1 MRQIFDKIAL
11 YFGKDLGFSRWLK
24 AHGNKPVESIVS
36 SMNEE
41 ELKEALEFMNK
52 RPTEEIYNPFS
63 NEYTYPF
70 IDHRVEYCWQMIRNR
85 LRWFDEDKYRAKIK
99 AIDWS
104 AVKLSDLQLV
114 VQDVPEYQE
123 ETSIDWHRKGM
134 VTIKQH
140 FSLALSLNVG
150 GEKFKIDGH
159 INLTPKEG
167 YFSPWGSKEL
177 WPQKNIYKPIPNNWL
192 EVVRKKLENDPSI
205 SYHEETM
212 IGDYM
217 RVILGAFAYNWCVDQ
232 RLAKEKGEAAERI
245 KNERLKEKMRYR
257 LKHSYGK

>member
-1 MRQIFDKIAL
+1 MKQIIERVAL

-24 AHGNKPVESIVS
+24 AHGNKPIESIVS

-52 RPTEEIYNPFS
+52 RPTREDYNIFTS
-63 NEYTYPF
+63 EYTYPF
-70 IDHRVEYCWQMIRNR
+70 IDYRVKDCRQMICNK
-85 LRWFDEDKYRAKIK
+85 LRWLDEDRYRAKIK

-104 AVKLSDLQLV
+104 AVNLSDLQLE
-114 VQDVPEYQE
+114 VQDVPEHEE

-140 FSLALSLNVG
+140 FSLSLSLNVG

-159 INLTPKEG
+159 IDLLPKMG
-167 YFSPWGSKEL
+167 YFSSWRSKEL
-177 WPQKNIYKPIPNNWL
+177 WPERNVYKPIPDNWL
-192 EVVRKKLENDPSI
+192 EIVRKELENDPDA
-205 SYHEETM
+205 SYKEMEELLE
-212 IGDYM
+212 
-217 RVILGAFAYNWCVDQ
+217 VFAYNWCVNQ
-232 RLAKEKGEAAERI
+232 KLAKEKEDAAEKI

-257 LKHSYGK
+257 LKHSYGA

>member
-24 AHGNKPVESIVS
+24 AYGNKPIESIVTA
-36 SMNEE
+36 MNEE

-85 LRWFDEDKYRAKIK
+85 LRWFDEDRYRAKIK
-99 AIDWS
+99 TIDWS
-104 AVKLSDLQLV
+104 AVKLSDLQLI
-114 VQDVPEYQE
+114 VQDVPEHEE
-123 ETSIDWHRKGM
+123 ETSIDWHRSGI

-140 FSLALSLNVG
+140 FSLSLSLNVG

-159 INLTPKEG
+159 INLLPKMG
-167 YFSPWGSKEL
+167 YFSSWGAKEL
-177 WPQKNIYKPIPNNWL
+177 WPERNVYKSIPGNWL
-192 EVVRKKLENDPSI
+192 EIVRKDLENDPDA
-205 SYHEETM
+205 SYEERQELL
-212 IGDYM
+212 D
-217 RVILGAFAYNWCVDQ
+217 VFAYNWCVGQ
-232 RLAKEKGEAAERI
+232 RLAKEKGEAAEKI
-245 KNERLKEKMRYR
+245 KKERLKEKMRYR